1 MTGAE
6 IEPCTQ
12 AKSAKKAGEEI
23 GGRAERETEIPLVV
37 RPKVR
42 TQTQVMT
49 GVQPQSEAKAMTGA
63 RPKGEAQTMSG
74 ARPKTEAMAL
84 AGARPKT
91 EAKVM
96 AGARPKT
103 EAMTMA
109 GARPRTEAMAMTGAR
124 PKTETLA
131 MAGAWP
137 QTESMALAGARPKT
151 EVPAIA
157 GARPKTESKAMAG
170 ARPKDEIQAWS
181 QTEFGAEAGAETE
194 EVTPANVVTWPL
206 VSSESRPIARTKTL
220 SVDRELVDVEN
231 ESLSGTNV
239 QAGIQPWFGSGEES
253 NMGSWCYPR
262 PRAKQE
268 TSDESGFWSADET
281 STVPSFWTGEE
292 TNLRSWPKDEANSRS
307 RHRAKQQT
315 NTRSRPRIKQGPFI
329 DSRSGS
335 EDETGNLYCLWA
347 GENTNTSYR
356 PSAREEANIRPKPR
370 SKREDNFESGSEDE
384 FHKESWFLPEE
395 SNSIFRPRDKKESKS
410 SSNPRAHKDG
420 NNRDRVKQELRPE
433 EEVIIGSWFW
443 AEKEAS
449 MEAGAGASY
458 ESMPGAKEGAILGS
472 LLWTED
478 EASMGAGAREEARP
492 ESEEEAIFGS
502 WFWDR
507 DEACFDLNPSPVCR
521 ASCRFHGLAEQEIDV
536 PSRPPSWEEVT
547 AEFKPLPCHELGFP
561 SLSPFR
567 IPEEAI
573 SELSEMME
581 GNLKQM
587 ELSPEGEEQECLH
600 QPSQDDPDPRFPFQ
614 YQPSY
619 LSVEEIRQHLKTK
632 KSAEPGNWL
641 CKCVQ
646 CELGIGSEEFEEL
659 LLLRD
664 KTQDPFIHEI
674 SKIAMG
680 TKSASQFTRDFIR
693 DAGVVS
699 LIETLFNYPSS
710 RGKTTF
716 LENLVHTTPL
726 HANQTM
732 VETFIC
738 QVCEE
743 TLAHNLDSPEQLSG
757 IKMIRDL
764 TTTTD
769 YHTLVAIYVPG
780 FLSLLATGNRETK
793 FHILKMLLNFSE
805 NPNVA
810 KSIFSAKALSIFIG
824 LFNIKE
830 TNDNIEILIKMFQ
843 NISNHI
849 KKGVMSSIND
859 DFSLEPF
866 VSAFHEFETLDKEL
880 QAQMNNQKG
889 RKVGK

>member
-6 IEPCTQ
+6 IEPCSQ
-12 AKSAKKAGEEI
+12 AKSAKKAGEEV
-23 GGRAERETEIPLVV
+23 GGGAEREAEIPLVV

-42 TQTQVMT
+42 TQTQ
-49 GVQPQSEAKAMTGA
+49 A
-63 RPKGEAQTMSG
+63 
-74 ARPKTEAMAL
+74 
-84 AGARPKT
+84 
-91 EAKVM
+91 M

-103 EAMTMA
+103 EAMTMT
-109 GARPRTEAMAMTGAR
+109 GSRLRTEAMAMTGAW

-131 MAGAWP
+131 MAAARP
-137 QTESMALAGARPKT
+137 KTESMALAGARPKT
-151 EVPAIA
+151 EVLAMA
-157 GARPKTESKAMAG
+157 GARPKTESKSMAG

-181 QTEFGAEAGAETE
+181 QTEFGAEARSETD
-194 EVTPANVVTWPL
+194 EVTPTNVVTWPL
-206 VSSESRPIARTKTL
+206 VSSESRSIARTKTL
-220 SVDRELVDVEN
+220 SIDRETIDMEN
-231 ESLSGTNV
+231 EALSSTNV
-239 QAGIQPWFGSGEES
+239 QAGIQSWFGSGEQS
-253 NMGSWCYPR
+253 NMASWCYPR

-292 TNLRSWPKDEANSRS
+292 TSLRSWPKDEVNSRS

-329 DSRSGS
+329 ESRSGS
-335 EDETGNLYCLWA
+335 EDETGNLYCLWP
-347 GENTNTSYR
+347 GENTNTLSR
-356 PSAREEANIRPKPR
+356 PRVREEVNIRPKPR
-370 SKREDNFESGSEDE
+370 SKREDCFESGSEDE
-384 FHKESWFLPEE
+384 FYKESWFLPEE
-395 SNSIFRPRDKKESKS
+395 SNGRFRPSDKKESNS
-410 SSNPRAHKDG
+410 SSQPRAQKDG
-420 NNRDRVKQELRPE
+420 NNRDRVKQELRSE
-433 EEVIIGSWFW
+433 EEVIIGSWLW

-449 MEAGAGASY
+449 MEAGAVASY
-458 ESMPGAKEGAILGS
+458 ESMPGAEEGAILGS

-521 ASCRFHGLAEQEIDV
+521 ASCRFNGLAEQEIDV

-547 AEFKPLPCHELGFP
+547 AEFKPVPCHELGFP

-573 SELSEMME
+573 SELSEMFE

-587 ELSPEGEEQECLH
+587 ELSPEGEEQECLY

-614 YQPSY
+614 HQPSY
-619 LSVEEIRQHLKTK
+619 LSVEEIRQHLKAK
-632 KSAEPGNWL
+632 KSAEPGGNWL

-674 SKIAMG
+674 SKIVMG

-699 LIETLFNYPSS
+699 LIETLLNYPSS

-716 LENLVHTTPL
+716 LENLIHMAPP
-726 HANQTM
+726 HPNQTM

-743 TLAHNLDSPEQLSG
+743 TLAHNVDSPGQLSG

-769 YHTLVAIYVPG
+769 YHTLVATYVPG
-780 FLSLLATGNRETK
+780 FLSLLVTGNRETK
-793 FHILKMLLNFSE
+793 FHILKMLLNLSE

-810 KSIFSAKALSIFIG
+810 KSIFSAKALPIFIS

-830 TNDNIEILIKMFQ
+830 TNDNIKIVIKIFE

-849 KKGVMSSIND
+849 KKGMMSSIND
-859 DFSLEPF
+859 DFNLEPF

-880 QAQMNNQKG
+880 QAQMNNQESC
-889 RKVGK
+889 KVGKRS